1 MSSLTLQTP
10 RVFAPLLEPSRYK
23 GAHGGRGSGKSH
35 FFAELMLER
44 ALMKPGFR
52 GVCIREVQKTLAQS
66 NKKLLEDKIAE
77 HGLARE
83 GFKPW
88 NDCIETPGDGIIL
101 FQGMQNHTAESI
113 KSLEGIDVADIEEAQ
128 TLSDHSLT
136 LLRPTIR
143 APGSE
148 IWGRWNPRRKKDPI
162 DVFLRQNRPG
172 NAIVVQANWRDNPW
186 FPPELNEE
194 RLLDLEKYPDR
205 YEHVWEG
212 GYVTVFEGAYYA
224 KWIAKAK
231 SEGRITEISR
241 DSLAEVRAYF
251 DLGGSGAVAD
261 ATAIW
266 IVQFVGMKIL
276 ILDYIEGV
284 GQVLGYYAGQLRARG
299 WQDALCVLPHDA
311 SQVHADNP
319 TGVNYA
325 AQMKAAGFR
334 TRTVPNAGKGAAMLR
349 IEAGRRWFDRMYF
362 NTTKGADGVDATEAG
377 REALGAYHEKR
388 STDDRDVG
396 LGPNHDWSSHG
407 ADAFGLMAL
416 DYREPSDHI
425 RNGRPSHYRTGGAI
439 LG

>member
-1 MSSLTLQTP
+1 VSSLTLKTP

-23 GAHGGRGSGKSH
+23 GSHGGRGSGKSH
-35 FFAELMLER
+35 FFAEMLLER
-44 ALMKPGFR
+44 AILKRGLR

-77 HGLARE
+77 HRLDRE

-143 APGSE
+143 AAGSE

-162 DVFLRQNRPG
+162 DVFLRQNKPA
-172 NAIVVQANWRDNPW
+172 NAIVVEANWRDNPW

-205 YEHVWEG
+205 YDHVWEG

-224 KWIAKAK
+224 KWLAKAK
-231 SEGRITEISR
+231 AEARITELAR

-251 DLGGSGAVAD
+251 DLGGSGAVSD

-276 ILDYIEGV
+276 LLDYIEGV
-284 GQVLGYYAGQLRARG
+284 GQVLGYYAGELRARG

-311 SQVHADNP
+311 SQIHADNP

-325 AQMKAAGFR
+325 AQLKQAGFR
-334 TRTVPNAGKGAAMLR
+334 TRIVPNAGKGAAMLR
-349 IEAGRRWFDRMYF
+349 VEAGRRWFDRMWF
-362 NTTKGADGVDATEAG
+362 NTSKDAAGMDRTEAG

-388 STDDRDVG
+388 STDERDVG

-416 DYREPSDHI
+416 DYKEPSDRI
-425 RNGRPSHYRTGGAI
+425 AGRPSHYAASGAI